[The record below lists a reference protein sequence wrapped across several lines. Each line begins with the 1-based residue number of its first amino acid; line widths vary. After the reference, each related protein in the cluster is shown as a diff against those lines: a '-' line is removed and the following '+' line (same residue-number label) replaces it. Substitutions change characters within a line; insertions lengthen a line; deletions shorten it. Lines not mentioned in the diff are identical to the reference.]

1 MNLDWDKYWQT
12 IGVFLGTL
20 IAIGLMLGIIV
31 FLKGLWMEVLK

>member
-1 MNLDWDKYWQT
+1 MNFDWEKYWQA

-31 FLKGLWMEVLK
+31 FLKALWMEVLK